1 MKDERLV
8 VKIFVLGIIVISCLT
23 FLHGRIIDTHPVN
36 VYLIFLLIVAAYYS
50 LNRIIWKHKN

>member
-8 VKIFVLGIIVISCLT
+8 VKIFVLGIIVISCLI

-36 VYLIFLLIVAAYYS
+36 VCLIFS
-50 LNRIIWKHKN
+50 